1 MHKHWTTDRI
11 MQFIFGLIVITVL
24 ILLLN
29 YLSAVLVPFG
39 AAFLIAYILD
49 PIVNK
54 LQKKIKFRIIAV
66 LAVLFSFAAL
76 LTIALIIFIPQ
87 VTEEIQRLGALLSKL
102 LTDSS
107 WRGRLNEVIPEN
119 FWEGLRN
126 LISMESIAESMR
138 SLDFWKDAQSILS
151 KVVPGAL
158 GVLSGTATVI
168 FWIVGAALIVMYLI
182 FIMLDMPKLRSNIK
196 KLIPL
201 KYKEEAAEFAKEMDY
216 FMASYFRAQTIV
228 ALSVGTLFAI
238 SFSIIGFPM
247 GFLFGFF
254 IGALNMIPYLQTMS
268 IPLAL
273 VLGIVYSLDTG
284 IPFWEVVLIVAA
296 IYGTIQIIQDMILV
310 PNIVGRSLNLPPVAI
325 LLSLSIWGKLLGF
338 LGLIV
343 AIPFT
348 CLCLVYLGKLKRN
361 QDAQDLFWESKE
373 DETPLDPP
381 VTP

>member
-1 MHKHWTTDRI
+1 MHKRWTTDRI

-39 AAFLIAYILD
+39 TAFLIAYILD

-54 LQKKIKFRIIAV
+54 LQVKVKFRIISV
-66 LAVLFSFAAL
+66 LIVLFSFAAL

-158 GVLSGTATVI
+158 GVLSGTATII

-182 FIMLDMPKLRSNIK
+182 FIMLDMPKLRGQIK
-196 KLIPL
+196 NFVPS
-201 KYKEEAAEFAKEMDY
+201 KYQEEATEFAKEMDY

-228 ALSVGTLFAI
+228 ALSVGTFFALA
-238 SFSIIGFPM
+238 FSIIGFPM
-247 GFLFGFF
+247 GFLFGIF
-254 IGALNMIPYLQTMS
+254 IGFLNMVPYLQIMS

-273 VLGIVYSLDTG
+273 VLGVVYSLDTG
-284 IPFWEVVLIVAA
+284 IPFWEVILIVAA

-310 PNIVGRSLNLPPVAI
+310 PNIVGRSMNLPPVGI
-325 LLSLSIWGKLLGF
+325 LLSLSVWGKLLGF

-348 CLCLVYLGKLKRN
+348 CLCLVYLDKIKRN
-361 QDAQDLFWESKE
+361 KDAQDLFWESKE
-373 DETPLDPP
+373 EENPLDPP

>member
-54 LQKKIKFRIIAV
+54 LQVKVKFRIISV
-66 LAVLFSFAAL
+66 LIVLFSFAAL

-138 SLDFWKDAQSILS
+138 SLDFWKDVQSILS

-201 KYKEEAAEFAKEMDY
+201 KYKEEAAELAKEMDY
-216 FMASYFRAQTIV
+216 FMASYFRAQTMV
-228 ALSVGTLFAI
+228 AFTVGILFATA
-238 SFSIIGFPM
+238 FSIIGLPM
-247 GFLFGFF
+247 GFLFGLF
-254 IGALNMIPYLQTMS
+254 IGTLNMVPYLQIVS

-273 VLGIVYSLDTG
+273 ILGIVYGLDTG
-284 IPFWEVVLIVAA
+284 IPFWEVALLITA
-296 IYGTIQIIQDMILV
+296 IYATIQVIQDMLIV
-310 PNIVGRSLNLPPVAI
+310 PNIVGRSMNLPPVGI
-325 LLSLSIWGKLLGF
+325 LLSLSVWGKLLGF

-348 CLCLVYLGKLKRN
+348 CLCLVYLDKIKRN
-361 QDAQDLFWESKE
+361 KDAQDLFWESKE
-373 DETPLDPP
+373 EENPLDPP

>member
-1 MHKHWTTDRI
+1 MHKHWTADRI
-11 MQFIFGLIVITVL
+11 MQFIFALIIITIF

-54 LQKKIKFRIIAV
+54 LQVKVKFRIISV
-66 LAVLFSFAAL
+66 LIVLFSFAAL

-87 VTEEIQRLGALLSKL
+87 VTEEIQRLGSLLSKL

-107 WRGRLNEVIPEN
+107 WRGRLNEVIPEDL
-119 FWEGLRN
+119 WDGLRS

-138 SLDFWKDAQSILS
+138 SLDFWKDAQSIIS

-168 FWIVGAALIVMYLI
+168 FWIVGAALIIMYLI
-182 FIMLDMPKLRSNIK
+182 FIMLDMPKLRANIK

-201 KYKEEAAEFAKEMDY
+201 KYKEEAAELAKEMDY
-216 FMASYFRAQTIV
+216 FMASYFRAQTMV
-228 ALSVGTLFAI
+228 AFTVGILFATA
-238 SFSIIGFPM
+238 FSIIGLPM
-247 GFLFGFF
+247 GFLFGLF
-254 IGALNMIPYLQTMS
+254 IGALNMVPYLQIVS

-273 VLGIVYSLDTG
+273 LLGIVYGLDTG
-284 IPFWEVVLIVAA
+284 IPFWEVALLITA
-296 IYGTIQIIQDMILV
+296 IYATIQVIQDMLIV
-310 PNIVGRSLNLPPVAI
+310 PNIVGRSMNLPPVGI
-325 LLSLSIWGKLLGF
+325 LLSLSVWGKLLGF

-348 CLCLVYLGKLKRN
+348 CLCLVYLDKIKRN

-373 DETPLDPP
+373 EETPPKP
-381 VTP
+381 SVTP